1 MLRQTKVLLVKII
14 GGTGSLGSVL
24 SARLPSST
32 VLTRVGSPTR
42 LIDLK
47 VSMSDSSAADF
58 EGVVAAEDG
67 GGGIKGTVVC
77 ALKGY
82 DVKRGLEALVE
93 GRDGGASDEGAGEI
107 DFNLVAVGN
116 GMLKVYEELEASDA
130 ITGPGSP
137 VRLSH
142 GEVVENMMTVVSKTR
157 SNRNSML
164 QDVEKGRRTEI
175 DALNGW
181 VVRRGEDEG
190 ISCDTNRWLWEEIK
204 RIEECGG

>member
-1 MLRQTKVLLVKII
+1 MKLCVNCLVNPVAAMEGKTNEFVP
-14 GGTGSLGSVL
+14 GRLGEGEGSL
-24 SARLPSST
+24 R
-32 VLTRVGSPTR
+32 
-42 LIDLK
+42 D
-47 VSMSDSSAADF
+47 
-58 EGVVAAEDG
+58 GVVRE
-67 GGGIKGTVVC
+67 
-77 ALKGY
+77 
-82 DVKRGLEALVE
+82 
-93 GRDGGASDEGAGEI
+93 
-107 DFNLVAVGN
+107 LVAVGN
-116 GMLKVYEELEASDA
+116 ADLARR
-130 ITGPGSP
+130 GSNF
-137 VRLSH
+137 RLSH